1 MLPSRNEAMASPVCP
16 ELYAVFGKAVS
27 WGPKYNSPWG
37 YGTWKNGNLMV
48 SQVTA
53 PLTPHRPPRCCKQLT
68 AQSTVT
74 KATKCNTMQ
83 PKTAFSTPSHP
94 VACARRDGFSAAV
107 IMADTGQELG
117 SARAA
122 RRRVTLANPPEN
134 RASTMVEYLPSIC
147 AGETKPGR
155 RPRTGAAH
163 ASGPGGGG
171 ARRGDRCG
179 AVGIRQLD
187 GGEGGDTRNVQ
198 LDGSGTIRTGPA
210 IRGAPARS
218 EE

>member
-1 MLPSRNEAMASPVCP
+1 MHNAAQRRTTNPPKKPNE
-16 ELYAVFGKAVS
+16 
-27 WGPKYNSPWG
+27 PKKWG
-37 YGTWKNGNLMV
+37 YRPRAQIGLSGQGTPNP
-48 SQVTA
+48 TA
-53 PLTPHRPPRCCKQLT
+53 EQKSGYIPGYRALHPEPAATVLQT

-122 RRRVTLANPPEN
+122 RRRVTLANSPEN

-147 AGETKPGR
+147 AGADETGKTTSNGSCTRIWTWR
-155 RPRTGAAH
+155 RRSAAR
-163 ASGPGGGG
+163 GPM
-171 ARRGDRCG
+171 RRGG
-179 AVGIRQLD
+179 HSA
-187 GGEGGDTRNVQ
+187 T
-198 LDGSGTIRTGPA
+198 
-210 IRGAPARS
+210 
-218 EE
+218 

>member
-1 MLPSRNEAMASPVCP
+1 MGVSATRKSAYP
-16 ELYAVFGKAVS
+16 GKAH
-27 WGPKYNSPWG
+27 PTQLPN
-37 YGTWKNGNLMV
+37 KNPV
-48 SQVTA
+48 TSQVTA
-53 PLTPHRPPRCCKQLT
+53 PFTPNRPPRCCKQLT

-147 AGETKPGR
+147 AGADETGKTTSNGSCTRIWTWR
-155 RPRTGAAH
+155 RRSAAR
-163 ASGPGGGG
+163 GPM
-171 ARRGDRCG
+171 RRGG
-179 AVGIRQLD
+179 HSA
-187 GGEGGDTRNVQ
+187 T
-198 LDGSGTIRTGPA
+198 
-210 IRGAPARS
+210 
-218 EE
+218 